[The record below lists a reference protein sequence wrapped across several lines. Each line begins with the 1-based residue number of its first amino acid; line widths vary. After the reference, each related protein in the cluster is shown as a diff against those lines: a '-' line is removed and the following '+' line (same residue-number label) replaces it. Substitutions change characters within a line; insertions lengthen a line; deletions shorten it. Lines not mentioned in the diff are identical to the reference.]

1 MGVRFLSDEYMRI
14 ATETMN
20 AHEGFS
26 DAIGDV
32 DLGMQF
38 IVTDVPDGE
47 DDLTY
52 YISIED
58 GEGVMARGELEAP
71 DATIKHSYETAARI
85 STGDLNSTMAFMT
98 GKLKASGNLAKLMVH
113 QGALN
118 QIQDAMEG
126 VDVEY

>member
-1 MGVRFLSDEYMRI
+1 MAVQFLSDEYMEI

-20 AHEGFS
+20 AHEEFA
-26 DAIGDV
+26 DAIGDAE
-32 DLGMQF
+32 LGMQF
-38 IVTDVPDGE
+38 VVTDMPGGA
-47 DDLTY
+47 DDLEY
-52 YISIED
+52 YIRIQD

-71 DATIKHSYETAARI
+71 DATIKNSYDTAARI
-85 STGDLNSTMAFMT
+85 SSGDLNSTMAFMT

-118 QIQDAMEG
+118 QIQDAMEA